1 MKLIACSLLCLV
13 AINLLFA
20 QQFQIDS
27 LQREAKITQ
36 NDTLRLVWLRTIARI
51 YAEIN
56 PDSSY
61 YYAEQSLQ
69 LSRKLN
75 LKLDEANALREMG
88 YAFLNRGNYPR
99 SLKTL
104 LSAMQILE
112 DPKSEKNV
120 LIGKFPGDDVT
131 SDRTASPHAQRA
143 SEIAFAHQ
151 VLGVLYANSNN
162 YEKSLYHHLQ
172 GRQKGEQSG
181 NLIVQ
186 SFINLTLNRVY
197 LQLGKND
204 SAMMS
209 IQTAYDQTVR
219 SGYTRYLGS
228 VLLNIGRTY
237 AALKNTSMANDY
249 YRKALVTN
257 ADQGYFRGVVA
268 TNLLLADY
276 YFESKK
282 NDSAFLYTKDALSV
296 A

>member
-1 MKLIACSLLCLV
+1 MMKLIACSFSCLV
-13 AINLLFA
+13 AVNLLFA
-20 QQFQIDS
+20 QEFQIDS
-27 LQREAKITQ
+27 LRREAKITQ
-36 NDTLRLVWLRTIARI
+36 NDTLRLVWFRTIARI

-56 PDSSY
+56 PDTSY

-112 DPKSEKNV
+112 DPKSETNV
-120 LIGKFPGDDVT
+120 LMGKFPGDDVT
-131 SDRTASPHAQRA
+131 SDRTASPHAQWA
-143 SEIAFAHQ
+143 GEIAFAHQ
-151 VLGVLYANSNN
+151 VLGVLYANSHN
-162 YEKSLYHHLQ
+162 YEKSLYHHLL
-172 GRQKGEQSG
+172 GRRKGEQSG

-209 IQTAYDQTVR
+209 IQMAYDQTVQ
-219 SGYTRYLGS
+219 SGYPKYLGS
-228 VLLNIGRTY
+228 VLLNMGRTY
-237 AALKNTSMANDY
+237 AALKNTSMAN
-249 YRKALVTN
+249 
-257 ADQGYFRGVVA
+257 
-268 TNLLLADY
+268 
-276 YFESKK
+276 
-282 NDSAFLYTKDALSV
+282 
-296 A
+296 